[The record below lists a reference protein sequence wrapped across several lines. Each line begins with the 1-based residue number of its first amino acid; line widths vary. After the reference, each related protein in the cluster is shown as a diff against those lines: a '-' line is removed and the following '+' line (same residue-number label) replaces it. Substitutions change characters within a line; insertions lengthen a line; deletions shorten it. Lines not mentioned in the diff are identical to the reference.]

1 MIELFNLY
9 MGDYYEKKKKFIIL
23 FISISILFI
32 IIQSVLIPYLLGNLI
47 TNIKNPNL
55 YLKFIAVV
63 YLILLVLNYFKKNYE
78 NTFLPDILTTPRN
91 LFFTSLIDKYSE
103 NYKSLKMG
111 SNISRINLITW
122 VFRECINFMIQEIIP
137 HVIIIICLTTLFL
150 LLNWNVGLILVL
162 SIILFTISILIFKNN
177 YNKKLKYCNEYYYNL
192 DNELIDVFSSLM
204 NTYLNNNE
212 VKEKERINNSQNLYN
227 SSLKEVHYVDSNL
240 TNILYFIVTVT
251 SLSTIFYIT
260 LYNKN
265 DNKIILLILLI
276 YLLNSFVH
284 LSKNFPIF
292 LYKYFITNDSSDYV
306 KNILNINN
314 TSYKQQIKTGSIE
327 LRNLNFSYKKNYLIL
342 KNINLKIKD
351 TEKIGIIGRSG
362 SGKSTLSKVL
372 LKFYKYQGTIL
383 IDNKNIQKINTKYLR
398 SKIVYANQKTI
409 LYDISVMDNIK
420 YGNNI
425 DSENILK
432 LLNDYQLLEVFSGL
446 KNGIYSDSGVQ
457 GNELSGGMQKVVIL
471 LRTILKA
478 KDSKSLII
486 ILDEPLAGLDAKTR
500 QKVIKL
506 INNECS
512 GLTLIIITHDKEILP
527 YMDRI
532 IDLSEINNKLTK
544 PEKIRSIKK

>member
-1 MIELFNLY
+1 M
-9 MGDYYEKKKKFIIL
+9 
-23 FISISILFI
+23 
-32 IIQSVLIPYLLGNLI
+32 
-47 TNIKNPNL
+47 
-55 YLKFIAVV
+55 YLKLIAFV
-63 YLILLVLNYFKKNYE
+63 YIILLVLHYFKKNYE
-78 NTFLPDILTTPRN
+78 STFLPDILTYPRT

-122 VFRECINFMIQEIIP
+122 VFRECCNFLIQEIIP
-137 HVIIIICLTTLFL
+137 HVIIILSLTILFL
-150 LLNWNVGLILVL
+150 YLNLNVGLILIL
-162 SIILFTISILIFKNN
+162 SIILFFISILIFKKD
-177 YNKKLKYCNEYYYNL
+177 YNKKLFYVQEYYYNL

-240 TNILYFIVTVT
+240 TNILYFIVVVT
-251 SLSTIFYIT
+251 SILTIFYIT
-260 LYNKN
+260 LHNKI

-276 YLLNSFVH
+276 YLLNSFIH
-284 LSKNFPIF
+284 LSKNFPIY
-292 LYKYFITNDSSDYV
+292 LYKYFITSDSTDYV

-314 TSYKQQIKTGSIE
+314 TSYKQEIKSGSVE
-327 LRNLNFSYKKNYLIL
+327 LKNLNFSYKKNNLIL
-342 KNINLKIKD
+342 KNINLKID
-351 TEKIGIIGRSG
+351 DREKVAIIGRSG

-383 IDNKNIQKINTKYLR
+383 IDNKNIQKINTRYLR

-420 YGNNI
+420 YGNNT
-425 DSENILK
+425 DSESILK
-432 LLNDYQLLEVFSGL
+432 LLNDYQLLELFSGL

-478 KDSKSLII
+478 KDSKSLVI
-486 ILDEPLAGLDAKTR
+486 ILDEPLAGLDSKTR
-500 QKVIKL
+500 QKIIKL

-512 GLTLIIITHDKEILP
+512 GITLIIITHDKEILP
-527 YMDRI
+527 HMNRI

-544 PEKIRSIKK
+544 PEKIRNIKK